1 MELIRCV
8 ERTSG
13 GIQQQ
18 KRGWE
23 GGEYVAEYDTP
34 THPTKLIWMRMGEGR
49 GIALPETTVA
59 NNDDGY
65 D

>member
-1 MELIRCV
+1 MAV
-8 ERTSG
+8 YSSK
-13 GIQQQ
+13 